1 MARSMKKRSRRTKR
15 RRKSR
20 KSKTRRKRGGIDPV
34 LTSSDARAW
43 NANKRAQTQTDRS
56 SPTYGANYA
65 RVQARNLSRE
75 LNREEGYEGRQI
87 AKGQVGIFGGMNK
100 KRKRKRKKRRTKKR

>member
-1 MARSMKKRSRRTKR
+1 MKKRSRRTKR

-20 KSKTRRKRGGIDPV
+20 KSKTRRKRGGDPPSQ

-56 SPTYGANYA
+56 SPTSAANYA

-75 LNREEGYEGRQI
+75 LNNEDGYDGRPLASGKI
-87 AKGQVGIFGGMNK
+87 VSIGGMKK